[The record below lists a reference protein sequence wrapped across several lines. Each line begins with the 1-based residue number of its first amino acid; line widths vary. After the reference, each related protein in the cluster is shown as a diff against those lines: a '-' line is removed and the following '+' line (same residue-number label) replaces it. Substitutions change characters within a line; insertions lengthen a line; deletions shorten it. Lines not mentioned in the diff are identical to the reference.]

1 MITLVG
7 SLQFI
12 LNMPGFLCITR
23 SVLFTLTASVNA
35 VLHFSLRL
43 AFITFVPL
51 PYSLVPLQRD
61 VVSTWNDFNGITEQS
76 KPVGSLSTGNNL
88 SVQFMISSN
97 LIGFPS
103 YLDHSSL
110 SSYKVGVSSQRE
122 LHQETGNLFQ
132 HLHDDCLIQQ
142 AVSISARNRWRRRL
156 LTHN

>member
-51 PYSLVPLQRD
+51 PPVLLSGSLTKHLERLQ
-61 VVSTWNDFNGITEQS
+61 WITEQS

-103 YLDHSSL
+103 DLDYSSP
-110 SSYKVGVSSQRE
+110 SSYKVGVSSQRQH
-122 LHQETGNLFQ
+122 HQETGNLFQ
-132 HLHDDCLIQQ
+132 HLHDDRLIQQ
-142 AVSISARNRWRRRL
+142 TMSISARNRWRRTL